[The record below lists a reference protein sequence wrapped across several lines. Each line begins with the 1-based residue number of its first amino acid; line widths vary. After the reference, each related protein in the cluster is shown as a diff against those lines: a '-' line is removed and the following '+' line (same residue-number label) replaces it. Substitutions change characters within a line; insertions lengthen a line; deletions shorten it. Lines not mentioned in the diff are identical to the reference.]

1 MLYFS
6 KLRIIFISLISL
18 IFIFF
23 ASSNLLKFSNEI
35 LNKKINLGLDLQGG
49 SYLLLEIDNSPVIE
63 QKLQNLSITIRN
75 YFKEK
80 NIRIRNIKLS
90 DQQLSFSVEDEFKQ
104 IILDEF
110 SDEESE
116 INPYY
121 QRFKSHQLEIEED
134 NNVLT
139 VNFSR
144 QGIIEIKTSSQDQAL
159 EIVRRRVDEIGT
171 NEPNIL
177 KRGNDR
183 ILVELPGLDDP
194 MRIKSLLGK
203 TANLTFR
210 FVTNNDEDSFGAE
223 KLMYEDNSEEAMVS
237 KRIILSGD
245 NLLDAQPRMDSE
257 NNETVVSFTL
267 DRVGAKRFGKAT
279 STGIG
284 KQLAIVLDGKIIS
297 APVIR
302 DVIASGSGQISG
314 GFTFQSA
321 TDLALLL
328 RSGALPAPLSI
339 IEERTVG
346 PDLGQDSINAG
357 IIALIIGFALVIL
370 FIFVKYKIFGLI
382 TNVALII
389 NLFLLVG
396 VLTIFEATLTLP
408 GIAGII
414 LTVGMAVDANVLI
427 FERIKEELKNEKN
440 NLIAFDSGYTKSRTA
455 ILDANITTLLAAII
469 LFFMGSGPIKGFSL
483 TLGIGIFTT
492 LFSVYF
498 ISRLLTVLYVSKYK
512 EKGGLNED
520 DCF

>member
-6 KLRIIFISLISL
+6 KLRIIFIALTSLFFVL
-18 IFIFF
+18 I
-23 ASSNLLKFSNEI
+23 ASSNIFKFSNEV
-35 LNKKINLGLDLQGG
+35 LDKKINLGLDLQGG

-63 QKLQNLSITIRN
+63 QKLQNLTITIKN
-75 YFKEK
+75 YFKDK
-80 NIRIRNIKLS
+80 KIKIKNIKLIN
-90 DQQLSFSVEDEFKQ
+90 QNLKFSVDDKFRQ
-104 IILDEF
+104 TILETFRDK
-110 SDEESE
+110 ESNL
-116 INPYY
+116 NPYY
-121 QRFKSHQLEIEED
+121 PRFKSHQLNITEEEGGFI
-134 NNVLT
+134 
-139 VNFSR
+139 VNYSK
-144 QGIIEIKTSSQDQAL
+144 QGIVELKTSSQDQAL
-159 EIVRRRVDEIGT
+159 EIVRRRIDEIGT

-210 FVTNNDEDSFGAE
+210 FVTNNSEDSFGAE
-223 KLMYEDNSEEAMVS
+223 KLKYEDTSEESIVS

-245 NLLDAQPRMDSE
+245 NLLDAQPRMNSE
-257 NNETVVSFTL
+257 TNETVVSFTL

-279 STGIG
+279 SANIG

-302 DVIASGSGQISG
+302 DTIASGSGQISG

-328 RSGALPAPLSI
+328 RSGALPAPLNI

-357 IIALIIGFALVIL
+357 MIALIIGFALVIF
-370 FIFVKYKIFGLI
+370 FILIRYKIFGLI
-382 TNVALII
+382 TNIALII
-389 NLFLLVG
+389 NLFILIG
-396 VLTIFEATLTLP
+396 VLTIFEVTLTLP

-440 NLIAFDSGYTKSRTA
+440 NLIAFDSGYTKSKTA
-455 ILDANITTLLAAII
+455 IIDANITTLLAAII

-483 TLGIGIFTT
+483 TLGVGIFTT

-498 ISRLLTVLYVSKYK
+498 IARLLTVLYVSRNKDK
-512 EKGGLNED
+512 ERLI
-520 DCF
+520 

>member
-90 DQQLSFSVEDEFKQ
+90 DQQLSFSVDDEFKQ

-134 NNVLT
+134 NSVLT

-194 MRIKSLLGK
+194 MRIKALLGK

-357 IIALIIGFALVIL
+357 IIALIIGFVLVIL

-382 TNVALII
+382 TNIALII

-483 TLGIGIFTT
+483 TLGVGIFTT

-498 ISRLLTVLYVSKYK
+498 IARLLTVLYVSKNK
-512 EKGGLNED
+512 EKGGLI
-520 DCF
+520 

>member
-1 MLYFS
+1 VLYFS
-6 KLRIIFISLISL
+6 KFRIISVILISL
-18 IFIFF
+18 FFILI
-23 ASSNLLKFSNEI
+23 ASSNLFKFENNL

-49 SYLLLEIDNSPVIE
+49 SYLLLEIDNNPVIE
-63 QKLQNLSITIRN
+63 QKIQNLSITIRN
-75 YFKEK
+75 YFKDK
-80 NIRIRNIKLS
+80 NIRIKNLKILGQK
-90 DQQLSFSVEDEFKQ
+90 LSFSVDENFKQ
-104 IILDEF
+104 TILDTF
-110 SDEESE
+110 NDEESE
-116 INPYY
+116 LNPYY
-121 QRFKSHQLEIEED
+121 PRFKSHQLDITEE
-134 NNVLT
+134 NNIFF
-139 VNFSR
+139 VNYST
-144 QGIIEIKTSSQDQAL
+144 QGIVKLKTSSQDQAL
-159 EIVRRRVDEIGT
+159 EIVRRRIDEIGT

-210 FVTNNDEDSFGAE
+210 FVTNNDQDSFGAE
-223 KLMYEDNSEEAMVS
+223 KLSYEDESEEDALVS

-257 NNETVVSFTL
+257 TNETVVTFTL

-302 DVIASGSGQISG
+302 DTIASGSGQISG

-328 RSGALPAPLSI
+328 RSGALPAPLNI

-357 IIALIIGFALVIL
+357 MIALAIGFVLVIV
-370 FIFVKYKIFGLI
+370 FIFVKYKVFGLI
-382 TNVALII
+382 TNITLIL
-389 NLFLLVG
+389 NLFLLIG
-396 VLTIFEATLTLP
+396 ILTIFEATLTLP

-498 ISRLLTVLYVSKYK
+498 IARLLTVLYVYRNK
-512 EKGGLNED
+512 EKEGLI
-520 DCF
+520 

>member
-6 KLRIIFISLISL
+6 KLRIIVVSLISL
-18 IFIFF
+18 FFILIASANFF
-23 ASSNLLKFSNEI
+23 KFENNLLS
-35 LNKKINLGLDLQGG
+35 KKINLGLDLQGG
-49 SYLLLEIDNSPVIE
+49 SYLLLEIDNTPVIE
-63 QKLQNLSITIRN
+63 QKLQNLTITIRN
-75 YFKEK
+75 YFKKK
-80 NIRIRNIKLS
+80 NIRLKNLKLS
-90 DQQLSFSVEDEFKQ
+90 NQTLTFSVNDEFKQ
-104 IILDEF
+104 EVLDQF
-110 SDEESE
+110 TSEESD

-121 QRFKSHQLEIEED
+121 PRFKSHQLEILEV
-134 NNVLT
+134 NNVFN
-139 VNFSR
+139 VNFSK
-144 QGIIEIKTSSQDQAL
+144 QGIVKLKTSSQDQAL
-159 EIVRRRVDEIGT
+159 EIVRRRIDEIGT

-210 FVTNNDEDSFGAE
+210 FVTNNKEDSFGVE
-223 KLMYEDNSEEAMVS
+223 KLKFEEDDEEAFVS
-237 KRIILSGD
+237 KRIIMSGD
-245 NLLDAQPRMDSE
+245 NLLDAQPRVDSE
-257 NNETVVSFTL
+257 TNETIVSFTL

-302 DVIASGSGQISG
+302 DTIASGSGQISG

-328 RSGALPAPLSI
+328 RSGALPAPLNI

-357 IIALIIGFALVIL
+357 MIALAIGFILVIL
-370 FIFVKYKIFGLI
+370 FIFIKYKVFGLI
-382 TNVALII
+382 TNIALII
-389 NLFLLVG
+389 NLFLLIG

-483 TLGIGIFTT
+483 TLGVGIFTT

-498 ISRLLTVLYVSKYK
+498 IARLLTVIYVSKNKQK
-512 EKGGLNED
+512 EGLI
-520 DCF
+520 

>member
-18 IFIFF
+18 FF
-23 ASSNLLKFSNEI
+23 VLIASSNLFNDDDNRL

-49 SYLLLEIDNSPVIE
+49 SYLLLEIDNNPVIE
-63 QKLQNLSITIRN
+63 QKLQNLTLTLKN

-80 NIRIRNIKLS
+80 NIKIKNLRLIN
-90 DQQLSFSVEDEFKQ
+90 QNLSFSVDDNFKQTVIDEFN
-104 IILDEF
+104 DEN
-110 SDEESE
+110 SN

-121 QRFKSHQLEIEED
+121 PRFKSHQLEIKEQND
-134 NNVLT
+134 SFVI
-139 VNFSR
+139 NFSK
-144 QGIIEIKTSSQDQAL
+144 QGIVELKNSSQDQAL
-159 EIVRRRVDEIGT
+159 EIVRRRIDEIGT

-210 FVTNNDEDSFGAE
+210 FVTSENDDSFGSE
-223 KLMYEDNSEEAMVS
+223 KLEYLDNDEFSNVS

-245 NLLDAQPRMDSE
+245 NLLDAQPRMNSE
-257 NNETVVSFTL
+257 TNETVVSFTL

-302 DVIASGSGQISG
+302 DTIASGSGQISG

-328 RSGALPAPLSI
+328 RSGALPAPLNI

-346 PDLGQDSINAG
+346 PDLGKDSIKAG
-357 IIALIIGFALVIL
+357 IIALIIGFILVIL

-382 TNVALII
+382 TNFTLIV
-389 NLFLLVG
+389 NLFLLIG

-427 FERIKEELKNEKN
+427 FERIKEELRVEKN

-498 ISRLLTVLYVSKYK
+498 IARLLTVLYVSKNK
-512 EKGGLNED
+512 EKVGLI
-520 DCF
+520 

>member
-18 IFIFF
+18 FF
-23 ASSNLLKFSNEI
+23 VLIASSNLFNDDDNRL

-49 SYLLLEIDNSPVIE
+49 SYLLLEIDNNPVIE
-63 QKLQNLSITIRN
+63 QKLQNLTLTLKN

-80 NIRIRNIKLS
+80 NIKIKNLRLIN
-90 DQQLSFSVEDEFKQ
+90 QNLSFSVDDNFKQ
-104 IILDEF
+104 AVLDEF
-110 SDEESE
+110 NDENSN

-121 QRFKSHQLEIEED
+121 PRFKSHQLEIEEQ
-134 NNVLT
+134 NNSFFI
-139 VNFSR
+139 NFSK
-144 QGIIEIKTSSQDQAL
+144 QGIVELKNSSQDQAL
-159 EIVRRRVDEIGT
+159 EIVRRRIDEIGT

-194 MRIKSLLGK
+194 MRIKTLLGK

-210 FVTNNDEDSFGAE
+210 FVTSENDDSFGSE
-223 KLMYEDNSEEAMVS
+223 KLEYLDNDEVSNVS

-245 NLLDAQPRMDSE
+245 NLLDAQPRMNSE
-257 NNETVVSFTL
+257 TNETVVSFTL

-302 DVIASGSGQISG
+302 DTIASGSGQISG

-328 RSGALPAPLSI
+328 RSGALPAPLNI

-346 PDLGQDSINAG
+346 PDLGKDSIKAG
-357 IIALIIGFALVIL
+357 IIALIIGFILVIL
-370 FIFVKYKIFGLI
+370 FIFIKYKIFGLI
-382 TNVALII
+382 TNFTLIV
-389 NLFLLVG
+389 NLFLLIG

-427 FERIKEELKNEKN
+427 FERIKEELRVEKN

-498 ISRLLTVLYVSKYK
+498 IARLLTVLYVSKNK
-512 EKGGLNED
+512 EKVGLI
-520 DCF
+520 

>member
-6 KLRIIFISLISL
+6 KLRIFFVLLISL
-18 IFIFF
+18 LFILIS
-23 ASSNLLKFSNEI
+23 SSNLFNFNNEL

-49 SYLLLEIDNSPVIE
+49 SYLLLEIDNTPVIE

-75 YFKEK
+75 FFKEK
-80 NIRIRNIKLS
+80 NIRIKNLKLS
-90 DQQLSFSVEDEFKQ
+90 NQTLSFSVDKEFNQ
-104 IILDEF
+104 LVLDEF
-110 SDEESE
+110 NDENSN

-121 QRFKSHQLEIEED
+121 PRFKSHQLDITEID
-134 NNVLT
+134 KTFKVS
-139 VNFSR
+139 FSK
-144 QGIIEIKTSSQDQAL
+144 QGIVELKTSSQDQAL
-159 EIVRRRVDEIGT
+159 EIVRRRIDEIGT

-194 MRIKSLLGK
+194 MRIKTLLGK
-203 TANLTFR
+203 TANLAFR
-210 FVTNNDEDSFGAE
+210 FVTNSGDDSFGAE
-223 KLMYEDNSEEAMVS
+223 KLKFEDTDEVATVS
-237 KRIILSGD
+237 KRIILSGE
-245 NLLDAQPRMDSE
+245 NLLDAQPRMNSE
-257 NNETVVSFTL
+257 TNETVVSFTL

-302 DVIASGSGQISG
+302 DTIASGSGQISG

-328 RSGALPAPLSI
+328 RSGALPAPLNI

-346 PDLGQDSINAG
+346 PDLGEDSIKAG
-357 IIALIIGFALVIL
+357 MIALIIGFILVIM
-370 FIFVKYKIFGLI
+370 FIFIRYRIFGLI
-382 TNVALII
+382 TNIALII

-396 VLTIFEATLTLP
+396 ILTLFEATLTLP

-483 TLGIGIFTT
+483 TLGVGIFTT

-498 ISRLLTVLYVSKYK
+498 IARLLTVLYVQKNRDK
-512 EKGGLNED
+512 ERLI
-520 DCF
+520 

>member
-6 KLRIIFISLISL
+6 KLRIIFITLISL
-18 IFIFF
+18 LFIIF
-23 ASSNLLKFSNEI
+23 ALSNLFNFDNKI

-49 SYLLLEIDNSPVIE
+49 SYLLLEIDNDPVIE
-63 QKLQNLSITIRN
+63 QKLQNLTVTIRN
-75 YFKEK
+75 FFKEK
-80 NIRIRNIKLS
+80 NVRITNFKLS
-90 DQQLSFSVEDEFKQ
+90 NQTLSFTSDENSKQ
-104 IILDEF
+104 TILNEF
-110 SDEESE
+110 ESEESE
-116 INPYY
+116 LNPYY
-121 QRFKSHQLEIEED
+121 QRFKSHQLDIVEE
-134 NNVLT
+134 NNFFKVS
-139 VNFSR
+139 FSK
-144 QGIIEIKTSSQDQAL
+144 QGIINLKTSSQDQAL
-159 EIVRRRVDEIGT
+159 EIVRRRIDEIGT

-210 FVTNNDEDSFGAE
+210 FVTNDTEGSFGAE
-223 KLMYEDNSEEAMVS
+223 KLEFEDGTEEAIVS
-237 KRIILSGD
+237 KRIILSGE
-245 NLLDAQPRMDSE
+245 NLLDAQPRMDTE
-257 NNETVVSFTL
+257 NNETVVTFSL

-284 KQLAIVLDGKIIS
+284 KRLAIVLDGKVIS

-302 DVIASGSGQISG
+302 DTIATGSGQISG

-328 RSGALPAPLSI
+328 RSGALPAPLNI

-357 IIALIIGFALVIL
+357 MIALLIGFILVIL
-370 FIFVKYKIFGLI
+370 YIFVKYKIFGII
-382 TNVALII
+382 TNIALIL
-389 NLFLLVG
+389 NLFILVG
-396 VLTIFEATLTLP
+396 ILTIFEATLTLP

-427 FERIKEELKNEKN
+427 FERIKEELKSEKN

-492 LFSVYF
+492 LFTVYF
-498 ISRLLTVLYVSKYK
+498 IARLLTVLYVSKNK
-512 EKGGLNED
+512 EKEGLI
-520 DCF
+520 

>member
-6 KLRIIFISLISL
+6 KLRITFVSLICLFFIFITSFN
-18 IFIFF
+18 FIKFD
-23 ASSNLLKFSNEI
+23 NDLLK
-35 LNKKINLGLDLQGG
+35 KKINLGLDLQGG

-63 QKLQNLSITIRN
+63 QRLQNLTSIIRN
-75 YFKEK
+75 HFKEK
-80 NIRIRNIKLS
+80 NIRVSNFNIT
-90 DQQLSFSVEDEFKQ
+90 DQNLSFSVDEKFKQ
-104 IILDEF
+104 IIIDDFKDEN
-110 SDEESE
+110 SE

-121 QRFKSHQLEIEED
+121 PRFKSHQLDLSEIE
-134 NNVLT
+134 NKFNLR
-139 VNFSR
+139 FSK
-144 QGIIEIKTSSQDQAL
+144 QGIIKLKTSSQDQAL
-159 EIVRRRVDEIGT
+159 EIVRRRIDEIGT

-210 FVTNNDEDSFGAE
+210 FVTNSSEDTFGAE
-223 KLMYEDNSEEAMVS
+223 KLEFEDSTDNAIVS
-237 KRIILSGD
+237 KRIILSGE
-245 NLLDAQPRMDSE
+245 NLLDAQPRMNNE
-257 NNETVVSFTL
+257 TNETVVSFTL

-302 DVIASGSGQISG
+302 DTIASGSGQISG

-328 RSGALPAPLSI
+328 RSGALPAPLNI

-357 IIALIIGFALVIL
+357 IIALIIGFILVIV

-382 TNVALII
+382 TNIALII

-396 VLTIFEATLTLP
+396 ILTLFEATLTLP

-427 FERIKEELKNEKN
+427 YERIKEELRNEKN
-440 NLIAFDSGYTKSRTA
+440 NLVAFDSGYTKSRTA

-483 TLGIGIFTT
+483 TLGVGIFTT

-498 ISRLLTVLYVSKYK
+498 IARLLTALYISRNK
-512 EKGGLNED
+512 EKKGLI
-520 DCF
+520 

>member
-6 KLRIIFISLISL
+6 KLRILFISLFSVFFIL
-18 IFIFF
+18 I
-23 ASSNLLKFSNEI
+23 ALSNLLTTDKFFFK
-35 LNKKINLGLDLQGG
+35 KKINLGLDLQGG
-49 SYLLLEIDNSPVIE
+49 SYLLLEIDNDPVIE
-63 QKLQNLSITIRN
+63 QKLQNLTNSIRN
-75 YFKEK
+75 YFKDK
-80 NIRIRNIKLS
+80 NIKIVNIKII
-90 DQQLSFSVEDEFKQ
+90 DQNIFFNVSENDKQTIVDSFNDEN
-104 IILDEF
+104 
-110 SDEESE
+110 SE
-116 INPYY
+116 LNPYY
-121 QRFKSHQLEIEED
+121 PRFKSHQLILEQTEL
-134 NNVLT
+134 NFK
-139 VNFSR
+139 VNFSK
-144 QGIIEIKTSSQDQAL
+144 QGLVALKTSSQDQAI
-159 EIVRRRVDEIGT
+159 EIVRRRIDEIGT

-210 FVTNNDEDSFGAE
+210 FVTNNENDTFGVEKLKYEDSSNE
-223 KLMYEDNSEEAMVS
+223 SSVS
-237 KRIILSGD
+237 KRIIISGD
-245 NLLDAQPRMDSE
+245 NLLDAQPRMDSQ
-257 NNETVVSFTL
+257 NNETVVSFSL

-302 DVIASGSGQISG
+302 DTIASGSGQISG

-328 RSGALPAPLSI
+328 RSGALPAPLNI

-357 IIALIIGFALVIL
+357 MIALVIGFFL
-370 FIFVKYKIFGLI
+370 VIVFMFVKYKIFGLI
-382 TNVALII
+382 TNATLII
-389 NLFLLVG
+389 NLFLLLG
-396 VLTIFEATLTLP
+396 ILTLFEATLTLP

-427 FERIKEELKNEKN
+427 FERIKEELKNEN
-440 NLIAFDSGYTKSRTA
+440 NNILAFDSGYTKSRTA
-455 ILDANITTLLAAII
+455 IIDANITTLLAAII
-469 LFFMGSGPIKGFSL
+469 LFFMGSGPIKGFSI
-483 TLGIGIFTT
+483 TLGIGILTT

-498 ISRLLTVLYVSKYK
+498 IARLFTGIYVTKNKHK
-512 EKGGLNED
+512 EKLI
-520 DCF
+520 

>member
-1 MLYFS
+1 VLYFS
-6 KLRIIFISLISL
+6 KLRIFSIILISL
-18 IFIFF
+18 FF
-23 ASSNLLKFSNEI
+23 VLIALSNLFKINNEL

-49 SYLLLEIDNSPVIE
+49 SYLLLEIDNKPVIE
-63 QKLQNLSITIRN
+63 QKLQNFTITLKN
-75 YFKEK
+75 YLKDK
-80 NIRIRNIKLS
+80 NVRISNLKLQ
-90 DQQLSFSVEDEFKQ
+90 DQKLFFSVETESKQIVIDEFN
-104 IILDEF
+104 
-110 SDEESE
+110 DEESN

-121 QRFKSHQLEIEED
+121 PRFKSHQYELIEE
-134 NNVLT
+134 NNFFKIT
-139 VNFSR
+139 YSR
-144 QGIIEIKTSSQDQAL
+144 QGLIELKTSSQDQAL
-159 EIVRRRVDEIGT
+159 EIVRRRIDEIGT

-203 TANLTFR
+203 TANLNFR
-210 FVTNNDEDSFGAE
+210 FVTNKTNDSFGSE
-223 KLMYEDNSEEAMVS
+223 KLQYENSDEEAIVS

-245 NLLDAQPRMDSE
+245 NLLDAQPRMNTE
-257 NNETVVSFTL
+257 TNETVVTFTL
-267 DRVGAKRFGKAT
+267 DRIGAKRFGKAT

-284 KQLAIVLDGKIIS
+284 KQLAIILDGKIIS

-302 DVIASGSGQISG
+302 DTIASGSGQISG

-328 RSGALPAPLSI
+328 RSGALPAPLNI

-357 IIALIIGFALVIL
+357 IIALIVGFVFVIL
-370 FIFVKYKIFGLI
+370 FIFIKYKIFGLI
-382 TNVALII
+382 TNFTLVI
-389 NLFLLVG
+389 NLFLLIG
-396 VLTIFEATLTLP
+396 ILTLFEATLTLP

-440 NLIAFDSGYTKSRTA
+440 NFIAFDSGYSKSKTA

-498 ISRLLTVLYVSKYK
+498 IARLLTSLYVYK
-512 EKGGLNED
+512 NKDKVGLI
-520 DCF
+520 

>member
-90 DQQLSFSVEDEFKQ
+90 DQQLSFSVDDEFKQ

-110 SDEESE
+110 SDKESE

-134 NNVLT
+134 NSALT

-194 MRIKSLLGK
+194 MRIKALLGK

-357 IIALIIGFALVIL
+357 IIALIIGFVLVIL

-498 ISRLLTVLYVSKYK
+498 IARLLTVLYVSKNK
-512 EKGGLNED
+512 EKGGLI
-520 DCF
+520 